1 MSRITEQ
8 QKKVLESFSIERLS
22 ASDINLRLV
31 GSFSNPKSDSLTNKI
46 QSDAYEEDENGSVAY
61 YVIKDPEGNI
71 LFYFSLKCGQLYDKL
86 IEKEQLRLIKNL
98 FKYFDEIEKEKS
110 TSDEDRKLIM
120 EIRESVRASK
130 GISKE
135 KLEKIQKKD
144 NKAVTDIENLFTEN
158 LQRVGQTFAG
168 IEIVQFCANE
178 NFRKFFDSLG
188 FFPHFGALVFWNFLV
203 PIVLEVRKH
212 IGCQYLFLFAA
223 DTSDDESL
231 IRYYYRTLHF
241 TLPMSENTA
250 QLFHFMTGPA
260 VLCTRKYLNYLK
272 EEKISSTTS
281 TETKRTY
288 RSFIIILRM
297 LSTIAACST
306 LK

>member
-1 MSRITEQ
+1 MSRITER

-31 GSFSNPKSDSLTNKI
+31 GSFSNPKSDSLTSKI

-61 YVIKDPEGNI
+61 YVIKDPEGSI

-98 FKYFDEIEKEKS
+98 FKYFDEIEKEES
-110 TSDEDRKLIM
+110 TSDEDRTLIM

-231 IRYYYRTLHF
+231 IRYYRTLHF
-241 TLPMSENTA
+241 TDVGEHGAVIPLYDWTCRFMYQEISELSQGREDFFNN
-250 QLFHFMTGPA
+250 FN
-260 VLCTRKYLNYLK
+260 RD
-272 EEKISSTTS
+272 EEDV
-281 TETKRTY
+281 
-288 RSFIIILRM
+288 
-297 LSTIAACST
+297 
-306 LK
+306 